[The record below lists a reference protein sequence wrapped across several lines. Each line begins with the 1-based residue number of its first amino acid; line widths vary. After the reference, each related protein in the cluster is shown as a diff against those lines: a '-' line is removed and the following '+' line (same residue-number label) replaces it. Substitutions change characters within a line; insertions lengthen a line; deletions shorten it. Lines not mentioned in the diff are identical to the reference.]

1 MKSVKDKAHKEALD
15 DFRQKHFGELEKNLK
30 MLVAVRDN
38 KTEDTKDR
46 ITAVKEIAFH
56 LAARTQDKRP
66 PVNKPT
72 EAKEASKLSTEESK
86 DLEELL
92 SNA

>member
-1 MKSVKDKAHKEALD
+1 MKSVKDKAYKEALD
-15 DFRQKHFGELEKNLK
+15 DFRQKHFKELTTNLK
-30 MLVAVRDN
+30 VLKAVRDSN
-38 KTEDTKDR
+38 ESADKDR
-46 ITAVKEIAFH
+46 ISASKEISMM

-72 EAKEASKLSTEESK
+72 EAKEANKLSTEESK